1 VSIAPSHRTNDR
13 SRIAWDWRD
22 GALVIVMT
30 LAVGLLS
37 QRWTGL
43 DTPDSGFYASLA
55 LFGSEVTDRAPE
67 TSYYWTRLGYI
78 VPVQLITDLFGTW
91 LGFAVWR
98 MFLLLLIVASFF
110 SVLRLFAGTW
120 AAAALTTMATLS
132 SAVLSYL
139 GNTYLTGTVLA
150 GLAVAI
156 AAPLVGR
163 RWPSALLAGVIL
175 GWLAMVNP
183 YGAFLAGGLWLIMMA
198 TTTWLI
204 RWRTFRDAAI
214 AGVIAF
220 AAGIATFVVFLL
232 AGRVVF
238 PAMDWL
244 AVYVEWNAKVDYA
257 DFASDSAVWLTDISL
272 LVPAMIT
279 VICVGLWL
287 RDRRNTARQLAAIL
301 TTGVLVLAFAF
312 APYMAGITLEAP
324 IYQVMVWPPMLLAL
338 ALATTPALREWTR
351 PAAGMAIAG
360 IALIFAA
367 GFISIVLPGLIGIT
381 LAILTAAV
389 VIVFM
394 PQQSRAP
401 LALGLII
408 LTLVSAALLQNSRR
422 DIGLYYLSPYAWAF
436 QSNPISAKVHTAVN
450 TQEWVLANTSRSDT
464 ILLWVDGDW
473 VNGDRD
479 LYSVAA
485 MQLWG
490 ENRVTLEP
498 VLSEADIAR
507 LADIRPTVLAL
518 YGPSMDGIYR
528 FWGSIPRELDPTA
541 PTCYDFPWPTPE
553 RPVGHACLTRL
564 QWPAAP
570 APM

>member
-1 VSIAPSHRTNDR
+1 MTLAANQRAIDR
-13 SRIAWDWRD
+13 SRFAQHWRD
-22 GALVIVMT
+22 GALVVVIT
-30 LAVGLLS
+30 LSVGLLS

-78 VPVQLITDLFGTW
+78 VPVQLITDVLGTW

-98 MFLLLLIVASFF
+98 IFLLFLIVASFF
-110 SVLRLFAGTW
+110 FVLRQFIGTW
-120 AAAALTTMATLS
+120 AAAALTTMTALS

-150 GLAVAI
+150 GISVAI

-163 RWPSALLAGVIL
+163 RWPSAVLAGVIL

-183 YGAFLAGGLWLIMMA
+183 YGAFLAGGLWLVTMA
-198 TTTWLI
+198 TTTWI
-204 RWRTFRDAAI
+204 TRWRTFQASVI
-214 AGVIAF
+214 QGLIAF
-220 AAGIATFVVFLL
+220 ASGITTFVLFLL
-232 AGRVVF
+232 SGRALF
-238 PAMDWL
+238 PAMDWF
-244 AVYVEWNAKVDYA
+244 AVYLEWNAKVDYA

-279 VICVGLWL
+279 IICVGLWL
-287 RDRRNTARQLAAIL
+287 RDRANTARRLAAIL
-301 TTGVLVLAFAF
+301 TVAVLVLAFIF
-312 APYMAGITLEAP
+312 APFMAGITLEAP

-338 ALATTPALREWTR
+338 ALSATPALHDWSR
-351 PAAGMAIAG
+351 PATGAVIAG
-360 IALIFAA
+360 IALVYAA
-367 GFISIVLPGLIGIT
+367 GFVSIVLPGLVGIV
-381 LAILTAAV
+381 LALITSAV
-389 VIVFM
+389 VLVFM
-394 PQQSRAP
+394 PKDARAP
-401 LALGLII
+401 LALVLVT

-450 TQEWVLANTSRSDT
+450 TQEWLLANTSRTDK

-490 ENRVTLEP
+490 ENRVTLES
-498 VLSEADIAR
+498 VLSDPDIAR
-507 LADIRPTVLAL
+507 LTDIRPSVLAL

-528 FWGSIPRELDPTA
+528 FWESIPRQLDPTA
-541 PTCYDFPWPTPE
+541 PTCYDFAWPTPE
-553 RPVGHACLTRL
+553 QPIGHACLTRL
-564 QWPAAP
+564 QWSPLP
-570 APM
+570 SM

>member
-1 VSIAPSHRTNDR
+1 M
-13 SRIAWDWRD
+13 
-22 GALVIVMT
+22 VIT

-78 VPVQLITDLFGTW
+78 VPVQLITDALGTW

-98 MFLLLLIVASFF
+98 MFLLFLIVVSFF
-110 SVLRLFAGTW
+110 SVLRLFVGTW
-120 AAAALTTMATLS
+120 AAATLTTMTALS

-156 AAPLVGR
+156 TAPLVGR
-163 RWPSALLAGVIL
+163 RWLSAALGGVVL

-183 YGAFLAGGLWLIMMA
+183 YGAFLAGGLWVILMA
-198 TTTWLI
+198 TTTWLT
-204 RWRTFRDAAI
+204 RWRTVQVSLTQGLI
-214 AGVIAF
+214 ALISGLSTF
-220 AAGIATFVVFLL
+220 ALFLL
-232 AGRVVF
+232 SGRVVF
-238 PAMDWL
+238 PAMDWF

-257 DFASDSAVWLTDISL
+257 DFASDSAVWLSDISL

-287 RDRRNTARQLAAIL
+287 RDRASTARQLAAIL
-301 TTGVLVLAFAF
+301 TIAVLVLAFAF

-338 ALATTPALREWTR
+338 ALSVTPALTDWTR
-351 PAAGMAIAG
+351 SATGVAVAG
-360 IALIFAA
+360 IALTFAA
-367 GFISIVLPGLIGIT
+367 GFVSIVLPGLIGIV
-381 LAILTAAV
+381 LALLTSAV
-389 VIVFM
+389 VLIFM
-394 PQQSRAP
+394 PRNSRAP
-401 LALGLII
+401 LALALIT

-450 TQEWVLANTSRSDT
+450 TQEWLLANTSRADT
-464 ILLWVDGDW
+464 MLLWVDGDW

-479 LYSVAA
+479 LYAVAA

-498 VLSEADIAR
+498 VLTEADISR
-507 LADIRPTVLAL
+507 MNDIQPSVLAL

-528 FWGSIPRELDPTA
+528 FWQSIPRQLNPTA

-564 QWPAAP
+564 QWENANPISLSP
-570 APM
+570 

>member
-1 VSIAPSHRTNDR
+1 VTLASTQREESESGSRRHRL
-13 SRIAWDWRD
+13 D
-22 GALVIVMT
+22 GALIVVIT
-30 LAVGLLS
+30 LGVGLLS

-78 VPVQLITDLFGTW
+78 VPVHVVTNVLGTW

-98 MFLLLLIVASFF
+98 MFLLLLIVASIYLI
-110 SVLRLFAGTW
+110 VRIFAAPW
-120 AAAALTTMATLS
+120 AAATLTTLAALS

-150 GLAVAI
+150 GLMVAI

-163 RWPSALLAGVIL
+163 RWPSAVLAGAVL

-183 YGAFLAGGLWLIMMA
+183 YGAFLAGGMWVVALSM
-198 TTTWLI
+198 TTWMT
-204 RWRTFRDAAI
+204 RWRTVRETAI
-214 AGVIAF
+214 QGVIALVS
-220 AAGIATFVVFLL
+220 GIVVFGIFL
-232 AGRVVF
+232 ALGRVVF
-238 PAMDWL
+238 PAMDWF
-244 AVYVEWNAKVDYA
+244 AVYLEWNAKVDYA
-257 DFASDSAVWLTDISL
+257 DFASDAPVWLSDISL

-279 VICVGLWL
+279 VICFGLWA
-287 RDRRNTARQLAAIL
+287 RDRTNTARRLAVIL
-301 TTGVLVLAFAF
+301 ALSVVLLAFIF

-324 IYQVMVWPPMLLAL
+324 FYQVMVWPPMLLAL
-338 ALATTPALREWTR
+338 ALSVTPAVGEWTR
-351 PAAGMAIAG
+351 PAAVTAVTVIV
-360 IALIFAA
+360 LVFAS
-367 GFISIVLPGLIGIT
+367 GFINIELPGLVGAV
-381 LAILTAAV
+381 LAVFTV
-389 VIVFM
+389 VMVVVFM
-394 PQQSRAP
+394 PRDSRTP
-401 LALGLII
+401 LALALIA
-408 LTLVSAALLQNSRR
+408 LTLISAALLQNARR
-422 DIGLYYLSPYAWAF
+422 DMGLYYLSPYAWAF

-450 TQEWVLANTSRSDT
+450 TQEWLLANTSRSDSV
-464 ILLWVDGDW
+464 LLWVDGDW

-498 VLSEADIAR
+498 VLSEADLGR
-507 LADIRPTVLAL
+507 LDTIRPSVLAL

-528 FWGSIPRELDPTA
+528 FWQSIPRALDPTA
-541 PTCYDFPWPTPE
+541 PVCYDFPWPTPE

-564 QWPAAP
+564 QWSS
-570 APM
+570 